1 MAEIVSEILRIFVK
15 GKLSDCRSGASKMG
29 QNPIQKDKPAH
40 PGLLIHTII
49 TQDRVLR
56 YSESNEFSFTDKPN
70 VVERGAERTI
80 NIFAALA

>member
-1 MAEIVSEILRIFVK
+1 MA
-15 GKLSDCRSGASKMG
+15 
-29 QNPIQKDKPAH
+29 QNPIERDKHAH

-49 TQDRVLR
+49 TQDRVVR

-80 NIFAALA
+80 NIFATLA

>member
-1 MAEIVSEILRIFVK
+1 MEIIAEILRIFVK
-15 GKLSDCRSGASKMG
+15 GKLSDRPSGASKMG
-29 QNPIQKDKPAH
+29 QNPIERDKPAH
-40 PGLLIHTII
+40 PGLLIHTIV

-80 NIFAALA
+80 NIFATLV

>member
-1 MAEIVSEILRIFVK
+1 MVGIVAEILRIFAK
-15 GKLSDCRSGASKMG
+15 GKLSDYPSGASKMG
-29 QNPIQKDKPAH
+29 QNPIERDKPAH
-40 PGLLIHTII
+40 PGLLIQTIT

-70 VVERGAERTI
+70 VVERGVERTI

>member
-1 MAEIVSEILRIFVK
+1 
-15 GKLSDCRSGASKMG
+15 MG
-29 QNPIQKDKPAH
+29 QNPIQRDKPAH

-80 NIFAALA
+80 NIFAALLIQSLDVYRPDGLLRITTPCAAL